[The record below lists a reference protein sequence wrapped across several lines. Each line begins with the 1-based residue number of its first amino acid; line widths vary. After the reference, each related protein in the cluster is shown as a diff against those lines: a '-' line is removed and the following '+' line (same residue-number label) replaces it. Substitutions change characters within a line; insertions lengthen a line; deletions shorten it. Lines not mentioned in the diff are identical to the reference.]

1 MPRAGEDG
9 RIVGQVD
16 RLREGE
22 PVEYLS
28 KTHGRW
34 VSAFVERV
42 HSDGSVSLDIKPRAD
57 PSRVRRRAWRV
68 GERVE
73 YHSRSRGG
81 WISATVEQVHS
92 DGSLTLDFGGDDDEE
107 TGAVTTPNPLRAE
120 RVRGVAPLTLETE
133 DTTPLMG
140 DGWSPR
146 TK

>member
-1 MPRAGEDG
+1 MPRVGKDGEV
-9 RIVGQVD
+9 VGQSD
-16 RLREGE
+16 GSLREGE

-68 GERVE
+68 GEHVE

-81 WISATVEQVHS
+81 WVSATVEQVHS
-92 DGSLTLDFGGDDDEE
+92 DGSVTLDFGDVGGDEE
-107 TGAVTTPNPLRAE
+107 SGAVMSAE
-120 RVRGVAPLTLETE
+120 TDDQQAT
-133 DTTPLMG
+133 
-140 DGWSPR
+140 SI
-146 TK
+146 

>member
-1 MPRAGEDG
+1 MGPHRMSGMADG
-9 RIVGQVD
+9 RIVGQAD

-73 YHSRSRGG
+73 YNSRSRGG
-81 WISATVEQVHS
+81 WIAAGVFIGVVLIVS
-92 DGSLTLDFGGDDDEE
+92 GYYLPLWRGDPIPYDLWRLHMWLP
-107 TGAVTTPNPLRAE
+107 T
-120 RVRGVAPLTLETE
+120 
-133 DTTPLMG
+133 
-140 DGWSPR
+140 WI
-146 TK
+146 

>member
-1 MPRAGEDG
+1 MSGMADG
-9 RIVGQVD
+9 RIVGQAD

-73 YHSRSRGG
+73 YNSRSRGG
-81 WISATVEQVHS
+81 WVSATVERVHS
-92 DGSLTLDFGGDDDEE
+92 DGSVTLDFGDVGGDEE
-107 TGAVTTPNPLRAE
+107 TGAVHTLACSVDRVLWRRAATSTGGLGG
-120 RVRGVAPLTLETE
+120 R
-133 DTTPLMG
+133 
-140 DGWSPR
+140 
-146 TK
+146 